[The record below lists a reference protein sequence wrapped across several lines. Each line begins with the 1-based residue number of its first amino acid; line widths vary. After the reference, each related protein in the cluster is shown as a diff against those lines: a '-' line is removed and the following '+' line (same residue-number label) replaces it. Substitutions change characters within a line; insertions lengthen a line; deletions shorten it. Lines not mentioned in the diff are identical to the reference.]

1 MEKLLEYSWP
11 VLLIA
16 FSVIV
21 LVGILKLCGTFKKIQ
36 NKNVRKLMYYVCNIV
51 LSFAISAIY
60 FAIARIPFG
69 AYIEFGFNQVGATT
83 ILYAAYENFG
93 LRTLLQMFFSKLT
106 VWFKKNPEAKFTRLA
121 KSLGLDSASVL
132 IQKIMADELAK
143 QAEQEQAKKAE

>member
-36 NKNVRKLMYYVCNIV
+36 NKNVKKLIYYVCNIV

-69 AYIEFGFNQVGATT
+69 TYIEFGFTQVGATT

-93 LRTLLQMFFSKLT
+93 LRTLLQMFLKKLIS
-106 VWFKKNPEAKFTRLA
+106 WFKKNPEAKFTRLV
-121 KSLGLDSASVL
+121 KSLGLDNASVL
-132 IQKIMADELAK
+132 IQKIIADESTK
-143 QAEQEQAKKAE
+143 QAEQEQAKKVE